1 MLRDISFFNNINSLK
16 MRRINIAFKD
26 KTNPLEYCDY
36 QLQPVDESFKVDV
49 IKTYDYNEKQV
60 RRTEFINNQLINGH
74 LVDINR
80 IVETFLIAALLLFS
94 ALEEADWLCFSANS
108 RSEDIVE
115 DESSFNIYKLLS
127 FIRFDKNS
135 AK

>member
-1 MLRDISFFNNINSLK
+1 MF
-16 MRRINIAFKD
+16 
-26 KTNPLEYCDY
+26 
-36 QLQPVDESFKVDV
+36 
-49 IKTYDYNEKQV
+49 KTYDFTEKHA

-94 ALEEADWLCFSANS
+94 ALEEADWLCFSASN
-108 RSEDIVE
+108 RSDDIVE
-115 DESSFNIYKLLS
+115 DESSWNIYKLLS
-127 FIRFDKNS
+127 FIRFCKNS